1 MAELE
6 DAQHF
11 LTGQLQKPE
20 GTVDFAAISRR
31 LGEIQHEI
39 AASLARW
46 EEASRQLE
54 EFDAQFAPL
63 EGGDSVR

>member
-1 MAELE
+1 
-6 DAQHF
+6 
-11 LTGQLQKPE
+11 
-20 GTVDFAAISRR
+20 VDFAAISRR